1 MPRKKSSTI
10 AAVIPARHVGRQSKY
25 NHALYRMRVARLF
38 HAGKDVATIA
48 ARLNIDTSDV
58 KAILEEI
65 DIEWRAESKQLV
77 QQTRTIVIDE
87 LLETMN
93 EYKTAWEESKK
104 PREVTSTK
112 KSTGESGKKLEISNR
127 TEQRLGNPAYL
138 QGVERVL
145 KQITDI
151 VGISAP
157 VKVAPTSPDGSE
169 SYKPYSLEDF
179 ASVIDAAK
187 QYEETLKHGRSTSG
201 D

>member
-1 MPRKKSSTI
+1 MPRQK
-10 AAVIPARHVGRQSKY
+10 AVPVIPKRQRGGQSRY

-38 HAGKDVATIA
+38 HAGKDAATIA
-48 ARLNIDTSDV
+48 ERLNISTSDV

-77 QQTRTIVIDE
+77 QQVRGIVIDE

-93 EYKTAWEESKK
+93 EYKTAWEDSKK

-112 KSTGESGKKLEISNR
+112 KSTGESGKRLEISNR

-157 VKVAPTSPDGSE
+157 VKVAPTTPDGTE
-169 SYKPYSLEDF
+169 QYKPYSLEDF
-179 ASVIDAAK
+179 KHVVDAARE
-187 QYEETLKHGRSTSG
+187 YEDSLEHGRTTAAE
-201 D
+201 